1 MRNTL
6 RPLIAE
12 FVGTFFLCFP
22 GIAAVVIEQYRP
34 GTAGGPLGIA
44 LAHGIGL
51 ALGITTT
58 MAVSG
63 GHLNPAVTIGLW
75 SVGRI
80 DAKRAVLY
88 VIAQLLGGVVAALAV
103 KGLFPSM
110 AGVITQLGTPKL
122 GTDTTVAAAIALEAV
137 ATFLLGWAVMGGC
150 VDNRAHRL
158 GGFAVGLTVF
168 IDILS
173 IGSLTGAAM
182 NPARA
187 LGPALVS
194 WTWTAQAVWWIGPI
208 LGCVIAMQVYERMLM
223 ERSAA

>member
-22 GIAAVVIEQYRP
+22 GIAAVVAEQYRP
-34 GTAGGPLGIA
+34 GMAGGMLGIA

-51 ALGITTT
+51 SLGITTT

-63 GHLNPAVTIGLW
+63 GHLNPAVSIGLW
-75 SVGRI
+75 SIGRI
-80 DAKRAVLY
+80 DAKRAGLY
-88 VIAQLLGGVVAALAV
+88 VIAQLLGGAVAALAV
-103 KGLFPSM
+103 KGLFPTM
-110 AGVITQLGTPKL
+110 AGVVTQLGTPKL
-122 GTDTTVAAAIALEAV
+122 GIDTTVAAGITLEAI

-150 VDNRAHRL
+150 VDSRAHRL
-158 GGFAVGLTVF
+158 GGFVVGLTVF

-173 IGSLTGAAM
+173 IGTLTGAAM

-187 LGPALVS
+187 FGAALVS
-194 WTWTAQAVWWIGPI
+194 WTWTAQAVYWIGPI
-208 LGCVIAMQVYERMLM
+208 LGCVVAMQIYERFLM
-223 ERSAA
+223 EKA